1 MKLPFSVSYANKG
14 AEDGTCELI
23 CMWLLKARSALQEH
37 FESVH
42 RMSSSLSNVLV
53 FGTWKPLC
61 LMFED
66 KILSQSRAAHEACF
80 VGLKGPSTVS
90 SASQHCPQKA
100 MQATAKTAASK
111 VFVRCSA
118 RRSAC
123 KWAREA
129 GFLFGLE
136 DEAGEALEEPC
147 RARCR

>member
-1 MKLPFSVSYANKG
+1 MPFSVSYMNKG

-23 CMWLLKARSALQEH
+23 CMWLLKARSVLQEH

-42 RMSSSLSNVLV
+42 RMSSPLGNVLV
-53 FGTWKPLC
+53 FGARKPPC

-66 KILSQSRAAHEACF
+66 EIPSRSRAAHEACF
-80 VGLKGPSTVS
+80 VGSKGPSTVS
-90 SASQHCPQKA
+90 SESRHCPQKA
-100 MQATAKTAASK
+100 THAMAKTAASK
-111 VFVRCSA
+111 VFVRHSA

-123 KWAREA
+123 RWAREA

-136 DEAGEALEEPC
+136 EEAGEALEEPC